1 MPYWKWIRGVI
12 LLAAVTATLR
22 LEFSPAGSGSY
33 PEKPITLVIPFAPG
47 GESDFFGRE
56 LQKAIRDHK
65 LLPQDIVIQNV
76 RGAGATIG
84 SGRVRRAAPDGYTML
99 LLHEALITAQSSGKV
114 PYGPEDFEPIAAT
127 GRLNMVIAVQEDSPF
142 QTLIDL
148 MKAAR
153 EDPNKL
159 VFAANLNAPV
169 HYAGLILESNE
180 PGAAFLY
187 TQEGGGADRFKA
199 VVGGHAD
206 VSAFSMGEFIDYR
219 AGGIRAL
226 AVSSAERLPAAPE
239 IMTTVE
245 QGYDF
250 VHANMHFWWF
260 PQGTDQAKVD
270 YMAGVIQKAMATE
283 QVQKALAKRLCE
295 PLVKTGEEM
304 KSQLVERIQA
314 IRSVDATSPDVL
326 PNIPFWISLATLL
339 SLGVVLFG
347 RSTSTPDAMDV
358 SGKDDPIDAGYFR
371 QVLLFLLATLTYL
384 ACLGLLEIDF
394 RILSVLFMV
403 SLVYL
408 IRRREPIASAW
419 KGFPWDACIVVPLL
433 IHLVLQVFFQVEL
446 P

>member
-142 QTLIDL
+142 QTLVDL